1 MPKAQSESAE
11 SPQATTPSTPVST
24 KDKLALI
31 ISLASLVISASTF
44 AINRVDAANTKNLA
58 EQKHAASAFQLGKRF
73 ATGFVIYVQTRAGD
87 ADAVAAAKKD
97 ALDFARYAQA
107 YAISLDLN
115 IDLANLIEN
124 YRYKNS
130 ISPEDPSVTIE
141 ARLATNYGPV
151 LAGKFSLGYW
161 LSWLHINSQAAHIV
175 HPEYLPQFKKD
186 YPKVAALINE
196 QLTALGVPNR
206 MPKEM
211 PDLETGKRETL
222 DAMHAA
228 EKRLAKRGG

>member
-1 MPKAQSESAE
+1 MPKTQSESAE
-11 SPQATTPSTPVST
+11 SPKATTTSPPVST

-58 EQKHAASAFQLGKRF
+58 EQKRAASAFQLGKRF
-73 ATGFVIYVQTRAGD
+73 ATGFVIYVQTRVGD
-87 ADAVAAAKKD
+87 ADAVATAKKE

-115 IDLANLIEN
+115 IDLASLIEN
-124 YRYKNS
+124 YKYKNS
-130 ISPEDPSVTIE
+130 ISPEDPSTTIE
-141 ARLATNYGPV
+141 TRLTANYGPS

-161 LSWLHINSQAAHIV
+161 LTWLHINSQAALIA

-186 YPKVAALINE
+186 YPKVAALVND
-196 QLTALGVPNR
+196 QLTALGLPNKLG
-206 MPKEM
+206 KEM

-222 DAMHAA
+222 DAIHAA
-228 EKRLAKRGG
+228 EERLAKRGG